1 MRWKNMKNNKKI
13 IFGFVGLIA
22 SGKGTAAKYLA
33 KKYQASTHRFSTSLR
48 EVLRRL
54 YLEENRDNLITLS
67 ECLRKNFGQDLLA
80 KIITQDALK
89 DKKRVIVVEGIRRLD
104 DIKYLSKL
112 PNFILVEIVADSKI
126 RYQRLIERGENTDD
140 NAKTYQE
147 FLADHKKSTEI
158 TIAKVI
164 KLAQEKINNNGSEK
178 DTQKQLDKLMKKYGN

>member
-1 MRWKNMKNNKKI
+1 MKNNKKI

-89 DKKRVIVVEGIRRLD
+89 DKKRVIVVEVIRRLD

>member
-1 MRWKNMKNNKKI
+1 MRWKNMKSNKK

-89 DKKRVIVVEGIRRLD
+89 DKKRIIVVEGIRRLD

-140 NAKTYQE
+140 NTKTYQE
-147 FLADHKKSTEI
+147 FLADHKKPTEI

>member
-1 MRWKNMKNNKKI
+1 
-13 IFGFVGLIA
+13 
-22 SGKGTAAKYLA
+22 
-33 KKYQASTHRFSTSLR
+33 
-48 EVLRRL
+48 
-54 YLEENRDNLITLS
+54 
-67 ECLRKNFGQDLLA
+67 LA

>member
-1 MRWKNMKNNKKI
+1 MRWKNMKSNKK

-89 DKKRVIVVEGIRRLD
+89 DKKRIIVVEGIRRLD

-140 NAKTYQE
+140 NTKTYQE
-147 FLADHKKSTEI
+147 FLADHKKPTEI

-178 DTQKQLDKLMKKYGN
+178 DTQKQLDKLVKKYGN